1 MKTNVLVNR
10 PSIHVYS
17 SVYIPYLIIVLILMF
32 FLGVCPTALLCIY
45 SIKLC
50 RRKLNNCCSHRIE
63 IALNTFVDTFQGTF
77 KDGLNGTRDYR
88 ISPALFLILLICCT
102 SQGSF
107 GHVFNVNTM
116 LFLGVLLVLTSFLIS
131 YARPCKF
138 FVTNLSLSFHMMLS
152 ATIGAILAFWMGNM
166 SFRTSTVAMLLA
178 GIALIPHVLMI
189 FWVIH
194 KLLHNIQCF
203 RRTVAVF
210 KTSTAVRQLRE
221 RVVGVQQS
229 YESLLPDRLENS
241 RDYRELTTSSSQVK

>member
-1 MKTNVLVNR
+1 M
-10 PSIHVYS
+10 PCYAS
-17 SVYIPYLIIVLILMF
+17 
-32 FLGVCPTALLCIY
+32 IY

-63 IALNTFVDTFQGTF
+63 IALNIFVDTFQGTF

-88 ISPALFLILLICCT
+88 ISPALFLILVICCT
-102 SQGSF
+102 SLGSF
-107 GHVFNVNTM
+107 GHIFNVNTM

-131 YARPCKF
+131 YARPCKS
-138 FVTNLSLSFHMMLS
+138 FVTNLSLSFHMLLS
-152 ATIGAILAFWMGNM
+152 ATIGAIL

-178 GIALIPHVLMI
+178 SIALIPHVLMI

-210 KTSTAVRQLRE
+210 KTSTAGRLLRE
-221 RVVGVQQS
+221 RVLGVQQS
-229 YESLLPDRLENS
+229 YESLLPDRLETS
-241 RDYRELTTSSSQVK
+241 RDYRELTTSAGQVK